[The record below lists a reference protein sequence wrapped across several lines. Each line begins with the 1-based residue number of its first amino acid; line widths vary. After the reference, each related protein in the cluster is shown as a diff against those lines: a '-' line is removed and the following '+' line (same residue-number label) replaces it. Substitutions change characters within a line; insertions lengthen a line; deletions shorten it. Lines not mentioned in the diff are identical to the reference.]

1 MYLAPQLSMG
11 RGMANPVSRRA
22 TAAPNAGFDG
32 DIALMLE
39 RVCSRLPNDYSR
51 QLVRDVVRLKLE
63 MGFDGDVVDY
73 LKRRSGDYPAI
84 AAVARK
90 P

>member
-1 MYLAPQLSMG
+1 
-11 RGMANPVSRRA
+11 MANPGFRRT

-32 DIALMLE
+32 DIALLLE
-39 RVCSRLPNDYSR
+39 RVCSRLQHDYTK

-73 LKRRSGDYPAI
+73 LKRRSGEHR
-84 AAVARK
+84 AVSAVPRDDK